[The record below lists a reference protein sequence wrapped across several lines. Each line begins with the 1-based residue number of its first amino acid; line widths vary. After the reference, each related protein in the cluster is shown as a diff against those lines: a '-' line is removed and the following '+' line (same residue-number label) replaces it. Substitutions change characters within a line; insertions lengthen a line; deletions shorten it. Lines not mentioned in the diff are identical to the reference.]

1 MDERVFVII
10 KKICNYSVGLCI
22 GCAGIKKT
30 PAEGKKKEN
39 VMEKKNEIQRP
50 DIMIYMSDQH
60 GADYCSWGRT
70 PVDTPVL
77 DEKGW
82 SIF

>member
-1 MDERVFVII
+1 
-10 KKICNYSVGLCI
+10 
-22 GCAGIKKT
+22 
-30 PAEGKKKEN
+30 
-39 VMEKKNEIQRP
+39 MEKKNEIQRP

-77 DEKGW
+77 DEMRKDGV
-82 SIF
+82 SFEAAYTACPMLMKQSKMRSQVPSDVIFE

>member
-1 MDERVFVII
+1 
-10 KKICNYSVGLCI
+10 
-22 GCAGIKKT
+22 
-30 PAEGKKKEN
+30 
-39 VMEKKNEIQRP
+39 MEKKNEIQRP

-77 DEKGW
+77 DEMRKDGVSFEAAYTAW
-82 SIF
+82 SAMRTCKNVYDVLSSSQPYRGL